1 MRALFRAAGF
11 QVSRELS
18 RILIWHGGA
27 GVRKSK
33 RRQTNL
39 ISVIIILIT
48 SALMVFLAVC
58 LHDQASLEV
67 RFDAII
73 NWLSKLERA
82 VVGLDT
88 HLEILVCIF
97 ALWLAKC
104 QLPIPISVL
113 CVISGMVFS
122 IQTAMLINAFC
133 TTVFFMIKYAE
144 GTWIGGGWAM
154 MILNIHQARFIKDW
168 VLFKGKGNPYI
179 LLVSRFVPSIPL
191 GMVSKLYGSMHYDFI
206 YYVCLSIIGI
216 LPRLYIYTRIG
227 AEIYNPFSRQ
237 FILLA
242 MLVVLFTGIT
252 SLGFNIYYG
261 VKSRQM
267 NQTLL
272 IYSQKEKYKI
282 VL

>member
-48 SALMVFLAVC
+48 SALMVFLAIC

-252 SLGFNIYYG
+252 SLGFYIYYG

-267 NQTLL
+267 NKTLL

>member
-1 MRALFRAAGF
+1 M
-11 QVSRELS
+11 
-18 RILIWHGGA
+18 
-27 GVRKSK
+27 RKSK

-39 ISVIIILIT
+39 ISAIIILAT
-48 SALMVFLAVC
+48 VALMIFLGIC
-58 LHDQASLEV
+58 LYDQASLEI

-73 NWLSKLERA
+73 GWLAQLERA
-82 VVGLDT
+82 VVDLDT
-88 HLEILVCIF
+88 HMEILVCIF

-104 QLPIPISVL
+104 QLPIPISFL
-113 CVISGMVFS
+113 CVISGMVFEV
-122 IQTAMLINAFC
+122 QTAILINVFC
-133 TTVFFMIKYAE
+133 IMVFFMIKYAE

-179 LLVSRFVPSIPL
+179 LLISRFVPSIPL

-206 YYVCLSIIGI
+206 YYVFLSIIGI
-216 LPRLYIYTRIG
+216 IPRMYIYTRIG

-237 FILLA
+237 FIMLA
-242 MLVVLFTGIT
+242 MFVVLFTGIT
-252 SLGFNIYYG
+252 SLAFNIYYG

-272 IYSQKEKYKI
+272 IYSHKEKYKI

>member
-1 MRALFRAAGF
+1 M
-11 QVSRELS
+11 
-18 RILIWHGGA
+18 
-27 GVRKSK
+27 RKSK

-39 ISVIIILIT
+39 ISAIIILATFVI
-48 SALMVFLAVC
+48 MIFLGIC
-58 LHDQASLEV
+58 LYNQSSLEV

-73 NWLSKLERA
+73 SWLSKLERA

-88 HLEILVCIF
+88 HLEILICIF
-97 ALWLAKC
+97 ALWIAKC
-104 QLPIPISVL
+104 HLPIPISVL

-122 IQTAMLINAFC
+122 VQTAILINAFC
-133 TTVFFMIKYAE
+133 ITVFFVIKYVE
-144 GTWIGGGWAM
+144 GIWFGGGWAM
-154 MILNIHQARFIKDW
+154 MILNIHQVKFIKEW
-168 VLFKGKGNPYI
+168 VLFKGSGNPYI
-179 LLVSRFVPSIPL
+179 LLISRFVPSIPP
-191 GMVSKLYGSMHYDFI
+191 GMVSKLYGSMHYDFV
-206 YYVCLSIIGI
+206 YYVCLSIIGM

-227 AEIYNPFSRQ
+227 TEIYNPFSRQ

-261 VKSRQM
+261 IKSRQM